1 MSSSDFDT
9 SNPDSLYAQMRP
21 DQRTVI
27 ANEFI
32 RLLTIAGDPAVERL
46 RQDVEAAE
54 EYVPPQASNPV
65 DEQAAAQTVAS
76 SEHPVRVTAE
86 QVSRLHTYTREHH
99 PDIFAQVMHH
109 PVTVA
114 ALEAPGEPERT
125 GEHDGAAQEERAEE
139 EAREVRQEEL
149 MHEPSPPEDDRLMR
163 TPMERGA
170 RLGGNIAGGDT
181 LNRPEPIAPEE
192 PEAR

>member
-1 MSSSDFDT
+1 MSSGDFDT

-21 DQRTVI
+21 DQRTII

-32 RLLTIAGDPAVERL
+32 RLLTIAGDPAIEQL

-65 DEQAAAQTVAS
+65 DERAAAHTVAS

-99 PDIFAQVMHH
+99 PDVFAQVMHH

-114 ALEAPGEPERT
+114 ALAAPGEPERT

-139 EAREVRQEEL
+139 AAQEERGEEL
-149 MHEPSPPEDDRLMR
+149 MHEPSPSEDDRLMR

-181 LNRPEPIAPEE
+181 LDRPEPIAPEE

>member
-1 MSSSDFDT
+1 MNSGDFDT

-32 RLLTIAGDPAVERL
+32 RLLTIAGDPAVEQL

-54 EYVPPQASNPV
+54 EYVPPQASNPE
-65 DEQAAAQTVAS
+65 DERAVAHTVAA
-76 SEHPVRVTAE
+76 SEHPVRVTTE

-99 PDIFAQVMHH
+99 PDTFTQVMHH

-114 ALEAPGEPERT
+114 ALAAPGAPEHT
-125 GEHDGAAQEERAEE
+125 GGHDGAAQEERAEE
-139 EAREVRQEEL
+139 AAQKERTEEL
-149 MHEPSPPEDDRLMR
+149 MHKAGPSEDDRRML

-170 RLGGNIAGGDT
+170 RPGGDIAGGDT
-181 LNRPEPIAPEE
+181 LNRPEPIAPED

>member
-1 MSSSDFDT
+1 MNSGDFDT

-32 RLLTIAGDPAVERL
+32 RLLTIAGDPAVEQL

-54 EYVPPQASNPV
+54 EYVPPQASNPE
-65 DEQAAAQTVAS
+65 DERAATHTVAA
-76 SEHPVRVTAE
+76 SEHPVRVTVE

-109 PVTVA
+109 PVTMA
-114 ALEAPGEPERT
+114 ALAAPGEPEGT
-125 GEHDGAAQEERAEE
+125 GEHGGAAQEEREE
-139 EAREVRQEEL
+139 ETAQEVRGEQL
-149 MHEPSPPEDDRLMR
+149 MNEPSPPKDDLLML

-170 RLGGNIAGGDT
+170 RPGGDIAGGDT

>member
-1 MSSSDFDT
+1 MSSSDCDA
-9 SNPDSLYAQMRP
+9 SSPDSVYAQMRR

-32 RLLTIAGDPAVERL
+32 RWLTIGGDPAVEQL
-46 RQDVEAAE
+46 RQGMEAAE
-54 EYVPPQASNPV
+54 EYVPPQASNPE
-65 DEQAAAQTVAS
+65 DERAAARTVAS

-114 ALEAPGEPERT
+114 ALAAPGETEHT
-125 GEHDGAAQEERAEE
+125 GEHDGAARGERAEE
-139 EAREVRQEEL
+139 E
-149 MHEPSPPEDDRLMR
+149 
-163 TPMERGA
+163 
-170 RLGGNIAGGDT
+170 
-181 LNRPEPIAPEE
+181 
-192 PEAR
+192 